1 MVRNEA
7 DIVGLAVL
15 HNLSLGL
22 DGVIVLDNGSTDGT
36 EKVLRQL
43 AEEDDRVWWTRDDS
57 LFDQGT
63 ITTELAREALRRGA
77 DWVLP
82 FDADEFWLARRG
94 DFRSILAD
102 SEAGALSVNCVNFVQ
117 ARTQHESTPEAL
129 LSMTRRVAEPFPP
142 GRLCRR
148 LVESHQLGFVQM
160 AYPPKWISRPTEE
173 IRIERG
179 NHRVSGVKGK
189 HAACVRATCLHAPL
203 RSRALLE
210 SKVDRSRRL
219 MEAGMTR
226 GGAWHVWHLANEIGQ
241 GGLEREWA
249 ANSYEGEHLDVYG
262 KRYRVVPDFRL
273 RNAVK
278 PLVPRVSRIIAGL
291 PS

>member
-1 MVRNEA
+1 MVLNEA

-94 DFRSILAD
+94 DFRSILVD
-102 SEAGALSVNCVNFVQ
+102 SEAGALSVNPVNFVQ

-142 GRLCRR
+142 GKLCRR

-173 IRIERG
+173 IRIGRG
-179 NHRVSGVKGK
+179 NHRVFGVKGK
-189 HAACVRATCLHAPL
+189 RAACVRATCLHAPL

-210 SKVDRSRRL
+210 SKVERSRRL
-219 MEAGMTR
+219 MEAGMNPF
-226 GGAWHVWHLANEIGQ
+226 GWHVSHWAYEIGQ

-249 ANSYEGEHLDVYG
+249 ANSYEGEHLHVYG